1 MVLVVIR
8 TQEQVHLMEVVVAE
22 TGDRSIVR
30 AVQFEVDNLSPCKAP
45 PAVFSVLDD
54 LRVKWQDALDSSGFP
69 STANTHKRKSLRSAA
84 RGRTKDHI
92 FFYKVEPALGLGPES
107 QIERISSYISPP
119 HHSLETLT

>member
-69 STANTHKRKSLRSAA
+69 STANTHKRKSLRWDA

-92 FFYKVEPALGLGPES
+92 FFSKA
-107 QIERISSYISPP
+107 ERPFCVS
-119 HHSLETLT
+119 T